1 MALRSLRLGL
11 AMKNNKGENMEP
23 PFQTNDPIMKG
34 IYAAANA
41 IVAQQRFMV
50 EAMQEEE
57 GDNEPQR

>member
-1 MALRSLRLGL
+1 MALRYLRLGL

-23 PFQTNDPIMKG
+23 QFQTDDPIMKG

-50 EAMQEEE
+50 EATHKEEE
-57 GDNEPQR
+57 PNNE